1 MGVQNVEAVDLPD
14 GVRVEKDLVYAMVG
28 DRKLVLDLYW
38 HPKANEAMPLIIWVH
53 GGAWRRGSKNNV
65 GNVLPML
72 EKGYAVASV
81 GYRLSGEAIF
91 PAQIQDCKA
100 AVRWLRA
107 HADNYKLNGDKFG
120 AWGPSAGGHLVALMG
135 TANDV
140 VEWEVGTHLEV
151 SSRVQAV
158 CDWFG
163 PTDFLR
169 MNDVKGDIDHDAPDS
184 PESQLIGA
192 PIQENPDLA
201 GNANPINYVSADDS
215 PFLIIHGGQDFT
227 VLKNQSEFLNVALQE
242 QDVSST
248 FVLIDDQKHGFRGER
263 ADLVKLVEAFFD
275 SHLRGIKSA
284 WLSDNPNLW
293 VAPCEPGVVGMRHVL
308 FQSEVLGKYVGY
320 GLYLPPS
327 YEVYKDRH
335 FPVMY
340 WLHGRNGNPNQV
352 RQLLTKFDEAIKVG
366 DCPEMI
372 IVAPN
377 GLSTSMYC
385 DSKDGQFPVET
396 VIVKDLIRHV
406 DATYR
411 TVVNREG
418 RAIDGFSMGG
428 FGAAHLGFKYPA
440 LFGAVSIMGG
450 ALHKPAFMRDERA
463 DIFERVFGNDLDYCT
478 AESPWTLVKQNVDEV
493 KTQVI
498 RQYVGEKDERLLE
511 KNKAYHTFMEQLG
524 ISHTFGIAPEA
535 GHNAVQVHN
544 NMMDDPFAFYREV
557 FGRVKN

>member
-1 MGVQNVEAVDLPD
+1 MNLSDAEAVDVPE
-14 GVRVEKDLVYAMVG
+14 GVRVEKDVVYATVG

-38 HPKANEAMPLIIWVH
+38 HPNVSEAMPLIVWIH
-53 GGAWRRGSKNNV
+53 GGAWRRGSKNNL
-65 GNVLPML
+65 GNVVPML

-81 GYRLSGEAIF
+81 EYRLSGEAIF

-107 HADNYKLNGDKFG
+107 HAGDYKLNGEKFG
-120 AWGPSAGGHLVALMG
+120 AWGPSAGGHLVAMLG

-140 VEWEVGTHLEV
+140 AEWEVGDHLDV

-163 PTDFLR
+163 PTDLLR
-169 MNDVKGDIDHDAPDS
+169 MNDVKGNIDHNAPDS

-201 GNANPINYVSADDS
+201 GNANPITYVSGDDP
-215 PFLIIHGGQDFT
+215 PFLIMHGGKDRT
-227 VLKNQSEFLNVALQE
+227 VIPNQSEFLNVALQE
-242 QDVSST
+242 QGVPST
-248 FVLIDDQKHGFRGER
+248 FVWIDDQGHGFRGER
-263 ADLVKLVEAFFD
+263 ADLMKLVEAFFD
-275 SHLRGIKSA
+275 GHLRDHKSA
-284 WLSDNPNLW
+284 WLKDNPNPW
-293 VAPCEPGVVGMRHVL
+293 VKPCEPGVVGMRHVL
-308 FQSEVLGKYVGY
+308 FQSETLGKYYGY

-327 YEVYKDRH
+327 YELNQEQH

-340 WLHGRNGNPNQV
+340 WLHGRNGSPNAV
-352 RQLLTKFDEAIKVG
+352 RRLLAKFDAAMKTG

-377 GLSTSMYC
+377 GLPMSMYC

-396 VIVKDLIRHV
+396 VIVKDVISHV

-411 TVVNREG
+411 TVAKRSH
-418 RAIDGFSMGG
+418 RALDGFSMGG
-428 FGAAHLGFKYPA
+428 FGAAHLGFKYPN

-450 ALHKPAFMRDERA
+450 ALHKPEFLRDERA
-463 DIFERVFGNDLDYCT
+463 DIFALAFGNDLDYCR
-478 AESPWTLVKQNVDEV
+478 ANSPWTLVEQHVDQI

-498 RQYVGEKDERLLE
+498 RQYVGEKDHRLLE
-511 KNKAYHTFMEQLG
+511 KNKAYHAFMEQLG
-524 ISHTFGIAPEA
+524 IEHAFGIAPEA
-535 GHNAVQVHN
+535 GHNAVQVHEK
-544 NMMDDPFAFYREV
+544 MTDDPFAFYRKA
-557 FGRVKN
+557 FGQ